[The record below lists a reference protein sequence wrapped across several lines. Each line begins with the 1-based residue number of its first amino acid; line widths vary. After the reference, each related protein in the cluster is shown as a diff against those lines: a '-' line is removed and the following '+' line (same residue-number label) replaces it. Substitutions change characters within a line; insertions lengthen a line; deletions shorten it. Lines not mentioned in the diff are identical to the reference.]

1 MARRPKIDLE
11 RDAVE
16 LLALTMQG
24 TKQRF
29 RDAKAE
35 GYPVDAA
42 TISAT
47 VSLLKLVEA
56 FKSAKGDEAAAE
68 LAQLRAEFQA
78 KRTAAKQPS
87 RRTAQQD
94 PAEVLALYG
103 LTESDN

>member
-1 MARRPKIDLE
+1 MARRPKIDIE
-11 RDAVE
+11 RDALE

-35 GYPVDAA
+35 GYQVDAA

-56 FKSAKGDEAAAE
+56 FRAAKGDDDAAE
-68 LAQLRAEFQA
+68 LEKLRQELHASRPAARARRAEA
-78 KRTAAKQPS
+78 LDPEAIR
-87 RRTAQQD
+87 AQ
-94 PAEVLALYG
+94 YG
-103 LTESDN
+103 ITEPIN

>member
-1 MARRPKIDLE
+1 MARRPKIDIE
-11 RDAVE
+11 RDALE

-29 RDAKAE
+29 RDAKDE

-56 FKSAKGDEAAAE
+56 FRAAKGDDDANE
-68 LAQLRAEFQA
+68 LEKLRQEFQA
-78 KRTAAKQPS
+78 SRPAAHA
-87 RRTAQQD
+87 RRAENLDPEAIRAQ
-94 PAEVLALYG
+94 YG
-103 LTESDN
+103 ITEPIN